1 MKSFL
6 FLFLILILASCEST
20 KQLKSNENNKKQ
32 KKIIMKI
39 TTEPN
44 NKIKK

>member
-6 FLFLILILASCEST
+6 FLFFILILTSCESI
-20 KQLKSNENNKKQ
+20 KQFKSNENNKKQ

-39 TTEPN
+39 NTEPN
-44 NKIKK
+44 VKIKK